1 MEGSSNEDPSSG
13 SFLESLEGEISF
25 FRSIMRARPIGMHR
39 HFHVLTMR
47 SHIHKDTGRW
57 VGIEDIWEKL
67 KKCYDLEALDA
78 IVCHLL
84 DSILLVIDF
93 SLKDIEAEGYET
105 PQTSKSTPISIKS
118 PSPSE
123 NLANHPFF
131 REAYS
136 FPFDPSYEAIMAQR
150 RTRDTPSP
158 PSSPEPS
165 PAPSATGNGSGAGI
179 GGGRVGRQK
188 SSRRRGATATN
199 SRSRANL
206 AGLVGGDSDSSA
218 LTQESG
224 DEGAPTGSVVTA
236 TDGETVDGEEEEER
250 DQTPGEF
257 LEFFSSSLLIHIPFQ
272 IRQQQPKPDA
282 LESLPRK
289 LKPKTRHSQEGYASP
304 QEIHLVVVLP
314 KRERDDATPYLPPGC
329 FFRFWLHS
337 CVDLSCTTL
346 YPLDIF
352 IGID

>member
-1 MEGSSNEDPSSG
+1 MSTPQPSQSMEGSSNEDPSSG

-78 IVCHLL
+78 I
-84 DSILLVIDF
+84 
-93 SLKDIEAEGYET
+93 DIEAEGYET

-131 REAYS
+131 REAYN

-165 PAPSATGNGSGAGI
+165 PAPSAIGNGSGVGI

-250 DQTPGEF
+250 DQTPDTTTTTKAGRVRK
-257 LEFFSSSLLIHIPFQ
+257 STKKAQAQNQSGR
-272 IRQQQPKPDA
+272 IRVPSGNTSGGRPTKK
-282 LESLPRK
+282 RK
-289 LKPKTRHSQEGYASP
+289 R
-304 QEIHLVVVLP
+304 
-314 KRERDDATPYLPPGC
+314 
-329 FFRFWLHS
+329 
-337 CVDLSCTTL
+337 
-346 YPLDIF
+346 
-352 IGID
+352 